1 MECETYG
8 NVTKDGQQDVDEEVR
23 IAAAL
28 EEHAEGREEDGEDDL
43 ANVGGGEGHVCGLW
57 IEEVVLGRRCVCMC
71 VGRHSCIVA
80 LRGLR
85 LVNGEGSVNTGGN
98 PVL

>member
-28 EEHAEGREEDGEDDL
+28 EEDAERGEEDGEDDL
-43 ANVGGGEGHVCGLW
+43 ADVGGGERHICGSKT
-57 IEEVVLGRRCVCMC
+57 CC
-71 VGRHSCIVA
+71 
-80 LRGLR
+80 LR
-85 LVNGEGSVNTGGN
+85 S
-98 PVL
+98 